1 MGIAREIYETD
12 GITSGVKYV
21 LTINEDNSV
30 KLVYYNG
37 AFKVDEPNVE
47 IVDIGENGGKRV
59 EYGTTHVKSSFP
71 FKRYLDGEL
80 DERWTKIL

>member
-1 MGIAREIYETD
+1 MGIAREIYVTD
-12 GITSGVKYV
+12 GVSKGVKYV

-30 KLVYYNG
+30 KLVFYNG
-37 AFKVDEPNVE
+37 AFKVDEPEVQ
-47 IVDIGENGGKRV
+47 IIDIGVNGGKRI
-59 EYGTTHVKSSFP
+59 EYGTNSVKSSIP